1 MRIINKTMMYVHPE
15 SRPQERQL
23 ASGLW
28 VPEAGVGIAKGLD
41 VERREGEWW
50 PTNATVVECAAGG
63 IEDGTELTGE
73 DVINYQTLQTIHLE
87 KPRKRPSWRTPKRG
101 DVCHFSAKSL
111 NPNTFDKGGNTF
123 VPITTA
129 YCATSPDGERW
140 AIGPWAIVEQLPEMP
155 ESNGLITTV
164 KTKSVL
170 GRAIVR
176 MVGDGFAEDQPRIT
190 PGMVVSFMVSGS
202 NNPVFPNPDGRD
214 PLTAIKAHMVIGVS
228 REVLPED
235 EFQKMKQAVR
245 DHEAEVSKMIASA
258 GINEAM
264 KVPTEKQ
271 LADSRF
277 DEQEQEH
284 FAAARK
290 ERDKSWVRTN
300 QRIKH

>member
-1 MRIINKTMMYVHPE
+1 
-15 SRPQERQL
+15 
-23 ASGLW
+23 
-28 VPEAGVGIAKGLD
+28 
-41 VERREGEWW
+41 
-50 PTNATVVECAAGG
+50 
-63 IEDGTELTGE
+63 
-73 DVINYQTLQTIHLE
+73 
-87 KPRKRPSWRTPKRG
+87 
-101 DVCHFSAKSL
+101 
-111 NPNTFDKGGNTF
+111 
-123 VPITTA
+123 
-129 YCATSPDGERW
+129 
-140 AIGPWAIVEQLPEMP
+140 
-155 ESNGLITTV
+155 
-164 KTKSVL
+164 
-170 GRAIVR
+170 

-214 PLTAIKAHMVIGVS
+214 PLTAIKAHMIIGVS
-228 REVLPED
+228 RDILPED